1 MKFPPWVPLAML
13 LAACTSTSQKGG
25 TFAIGAGETTFTAT
39 GDTDLERWVEEPPV
53 PGGPAP
59 GHLRLKPSVC
69 EGIDLRPANDYLEA
83 DDLTGFLEQRGVP
96 VETRP
101 LRPDLVLVKIQAKN
115 AKDVELRVAILDSPA
130 DAAGELHEAMLEHG
144 QGSWGLHRGN
154 LSVLGPIGS
163 VDAIVD
169 VAATTQLACWG
180 SLLIEGR
187 DDTFAIGG
195 GYVEF

>member
-1 MKFPPWVPLAML
+1 MRSARLLPLAVL
-13 LAACTSTSQKGG
+13 LAACTSSSQKGG
-25 TFAIGAGETTFTAT
+25 TFAIGAGEKTFTAT
-39 GDTDLERWVEEPPV
+39 GDTDIERFVEEPPV

-59 GHLRLKPSVC
+59 GNLQLKPSVC

-83 DDLTGFLEQRGVP
+83 DDLTRFLEQQGVAA
-96 VETRP
+96 ETRS

-115 AKDVELRVAILDSPA
+115 AKDLELRVAILDSST
-130 DAAGELHEAMLEHG
+130 DASGELHRAMLEHG
-144 QGSWGLHRGN
+144 QGSWGLHRSN

-163 VDAIVD
+163 VEDIVD
-169 VAATTQLACWG
+169 VAASTQLACWG